1 MVAGSNPAEG
11 ATWYNVLVINYSSD
25 FLINEIKNVEI
36 NKTAVYLKNFIDK
49 DHLPK
54 WAEILNSMYEVANND
69 FDEELNSYL
78 NKDIEYLI
86 GELIV
91 HKDLYFNFKSNKNI
105 VKKYFKIVPLMLEE
119 LQSLLQINQHPFGF
133 YGPKISLGN
142 YYAGFHKDNWN
153 GAALQCEGKAIWR
166 LVDENGTLN
175 QYVLEPGDFVFFHK
189 SLYHEISV
197 EGPRATL
204 LFNSNGIWYN

>member
-1 MVAGSNPAEG
+1 M
-11 ATWYNVLVINYSSD
+11 INYSSD

-36 NKTAVYLKNFIDK
+36 NKTAVYLKNFIDQ

-105 VKKYFKIVPLMLEE
+105 VDKYFKIVPLMLEE
-119 LQSLLQINQHPFGF
+119 LQNLLEIDHYPFGF
-133 YGPKISLGN
+133 YGPKISLGS
-142 YYAGFHKDNWN
+142 YYASFHQDKWN

-175 QYVLEPGDFVFFHK
+175 KYVLEPGDFLFFHK
-189 SLYHEISV
+189 SIHHEISV